1 MPIDAYLNLGGLEGE
16 SPVREAVDT
25 YQDALTDDAELFL
38 LTFAEAVGF
47 DSFDFE
53 YRSISVDPAAGGA
66 VPTEEISFIYSKIKY
81 EVEVEDGR
89 AGALKLAGSLEAR
102 LEADGL
108 DVDAHVAGGGDPDA
122 YAIVIR
128 LAELSHPDARV
139 APEIA
144 ADLLL

>member
-53 YRSISVDPAAGGA
+53 YRSISSTRHFSVPGA
-66 VPTEEISFIYSKIKY
+66 VTRIPNRSPHAKASSI
-81 EVEVEDGR
+81 
-89 AGALKLAGSLEAR
+89 
-102 LEADGL
+102 
-108 DVDAHVAGGGDPDA
+108 
-122 YAIVIR
+122 
-128 LAELSHPDARV
+128 
-139 APEIA
+139 IA
-144 ADLLL
+144 S